1 VPVTGSARGS
11 YILKQ
16 NLLKLLSPGGFYLL
30 TYQHRE
36 GQQDSPAPTEN
47 RCPYLDVLFCE
58 PWLQSV
64 RSWVLMA

>member
-1 VPVTGSARGS
+1 MAPGPMTGSGRGS

-30 TYQHRE
+30 TYQHHE

-47 RCPYLDVLFCE
+47 RYQYLDVLFYE
-58 PWLQSV
+58 PWFKLQSV
-64 RSWVLMA
+64 